1 MEDSMTVRELLQNK
15 GRETITAS
23 PAMTVPR
30 AMELLIQHQI
40 SCLPVVDLTHRLI
53 GIVSD
58 KDIFRLI
65 HKYPFEFRTAKVGD
79 IMSTEV
85 IIGTPTDDLM
95 YIAGVMTR
103 NRIRHIPV
111 VSDGHLV
118 GLVSIGDIVKARMS
132 TVETENRYLWQY
144 IEGSYPA

>member
-1 MEDSMTVRELLQNK
+1 MTVRELLDSK
-15 GRETITAS
+15 ARETITAS

-40 SCLPVVDLTHRLI
+40 SCLPVLDLTHRLI
-53 GIVSD
+53 GMVSD

-65 HKYPFEFRTAKVGD
+65 HKYPFEFRSAKVGD
-79 IMSTEV
+79 IMTSEV
-85 IIGTPTDDLM
+85 IIGTPDDDLR

-103 NRIRHIPV
+103 NRIRHVPIV
-111 VSDGHLV
+111 ADGHLL
-118 GLVSIGDIVKARMS
+118 GLVSIGDIVKARMTS
-132 TVETENRYLWQY
+132 VETENRYLWQY